1 VQACCA
7 AAVTVPQ
14 RVCASEKSPA
24 SRHSWD
30 MASGCRAGG
39 TVSRAIPAPREIAF
53 LVRSWCFHSLRRSY
67 YIRTAGPGRF
77 RSARAAAA
85 PDPAPSIHPGQLL
98 EPSRAPRRQ
107 GAFRRH
113 KFFFLSLSPVVRTPL
128 WRCGWA
134 GGAPARSNGA
144 ADGPESRA
152 SRWLRRAMCYIHV
165 CGEWLASCVR
175 AAHFW
180 HSNRV
185 QLNCGVEGERV
196 RRCGRE

>member
-1 VQACCA
+1 MQACCA

-30 MASGCRAGG
+30 MASGYQAGG

-113 KFFFLSLSPVVRTPL
+113 KFFFLSLSPAVRTPL

-134 GGAPARSNGA
+134 GWPSARSDGA

-152 SRWLRRAMCYIHV
+152 SRWLCRVMSCVGV
-165 CGEWLASCVR
+165 CGERLASHAR
-175 AAHFW
+175 TALDWEPDHL
-180 HSNRV
+180 

-196 RRCGRE
+196 RWCGRK